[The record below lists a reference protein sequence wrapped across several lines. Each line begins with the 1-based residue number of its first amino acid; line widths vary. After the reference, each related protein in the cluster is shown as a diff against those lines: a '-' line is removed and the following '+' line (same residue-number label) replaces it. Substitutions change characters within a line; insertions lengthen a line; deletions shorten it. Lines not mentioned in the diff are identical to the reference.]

1 MLKTNTH
8 SPMTRRHCHGFSLIE
23 LMVAL
28 VITLILIAGIGQ
40 IFLSSKKSYTIQND
54 LGRQQENGRYVLDT
68 LAQDLRRAGYLG
80 GALKVEQT
88 TWSLPVASGAETCA
102 TGDTS
107 WGRMLKRPIYGLN
120 EPAAGYNCI
129 NNYLQGDVLV
139 VRYAA
144 PWEVC
149 PTCVTTPSPTV
160 NGRLYLRSNPLTPKT
175 ARLYAGGSE
184 PPKLPNDRDAELVAY
199 AYYIRNSSQPPCSY
213 GGADVPV
220 TSLFRVGLN
229 DTGKPDTPEEIASGI
244 EQLQVQYGV
253 DTNNDLSVDQYL
265 DADAIDTD
273 VGITPNWDQVVAARV
288 WVLTRSECPETGY
301 TNTTTYTM
309 GDAPFTPPVNDHF
322 RRQLYQ
328 TTVKLR
334 NRIGAS

>member
-1 MLKTNTH
+1 MLQTNKQGITTLHH
-8 SPMTRRHCHGFSLIE
+8 SSGFSLIE

-40 IFLSSKKSYTIQND
+40 IFLSSKKSFTIQND

-80 GALKVEQT
+80 GALKIEKA
-88 TWSLPVASGAETCA
+88 TWSLSVSTGTDTCA
-102 TGDTS
+102 TGSTD
-107 WGRMLKRPIYGLN
+107 WGRMLNRPIYGFN
-120 EPAAGYNCI
+120 DTATGYTCI
-129 NNYLQGDVLV
+129 TNYLKGDVLV

-144 PWEVC
+144 PWEIGG
-149 PTCVTTPSPTV
+149 VTSPSIVT
-160 NGRLYLRSNPLTPKT
+160 NRLYLRANPIEPKT
-175 ARLYAGGSE
+175 ARLFRGGTQPSQQ
-184 PPKLPNDRDAELVAY
+184 PNDRDSEVVAY
-199 AYYIRNSSQPPCSY
+199 AYYISNSIQTCSNN
-213 GGADVPV
+213 GANVP
-220 TSLFRVGLN
+220 SLFRVKLDDSGQ
-229 DTGKPDTPEEIASGI
+229 PASPEEIASGI

-253 DTNNDLSVDQYL
+253 DTTGDLSVDQYL
-265 DADAIDTD
+265 DADALNTDTT
-273 VGITPNWDQVVAARV
+273 TPNWDQVVAARI

-301 TNTTTYTM
+301 TNTNSYDM
-309 GDAPFTPPVNDHF
+309 GDVSYPSSTDRY

>member
-8 SPMTRRHCHGFSLIE
+8 SPMSWRHSHGFSLIE

-28 VITLILIAGIGQ
+28 VITLILLAGIAQ
-40 IFLSSKKSYTIQND
+40 IFLSSKKSFTIQND
-54 LGRQQENGRYVLDT
+54 LGRQQENGRYVLDV

-80 GALKVEQT
+80 GALKVEET
-88 TWSLPVASGAETCA
+88 TGSLPVASGAETCA
-102 TGDTS
+102 TGDTT
-107 WGRMLKRPIYGLN
+107 WGRMLGRPIYGLN
-120 EPAAGYNCI
+120 DTAAGYNCI
-129 NNYLQGDVLV
+129 TNYLQGDVLV

-144 PWEVC
+144 PWEVGG
-149 PTCVTTPSPTV
+149 VTTPDYVT
-160 NGRLYLRSNPLTPKT
+160 NRLYLRSNPTTPKT
-175 ARLYAGGSE
+175 ARIYAGDTQ
-184 PPKLPNDRDAELVAY
+184 PALFTNDRDAELITY
-199 AYYIRNSSQPPCSY
+199 AYYVRNSLQTCSY
-213 GGADVPV
+213 GGANVPV
-220 TSLFRVGLN
+220 TSLFRVGLD
-229 DTGKPDTPEEIASGI
+229 DTGKPDTPVEIASGI

-273 VGITPNWDQVVAARV
+273 VGITPNWDQVVAARI

-301 TNTTTYTM
+301 TNTTSYNM
-309 GDAPFTPPVNDHF
+309 GGAPFTPPANDHY